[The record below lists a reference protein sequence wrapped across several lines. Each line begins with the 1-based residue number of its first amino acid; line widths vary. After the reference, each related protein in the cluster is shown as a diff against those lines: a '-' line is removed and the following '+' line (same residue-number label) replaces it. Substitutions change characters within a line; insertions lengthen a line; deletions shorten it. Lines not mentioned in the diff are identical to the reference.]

1 MTNKD
6 KKRKFDK
13 EDKFSI
19 MTIILDILL
28 SIIRGLITVI
38 KIYFHNNIRSKALN
52 SLYSVKR
59 F

>member
-28 SIIRGLITVI
+28 SIIRGIITVI
-38 KIYFHNNIRSKALN
+38 KNIFS
-52 SLYSVKR
+52 
-59 F
+59 

>member
-1 MTNKD
+1 MNLYD
-6 KKRKFDK
+6 QQRQKRKFDK

-38 KIYFHNNIRSKALN
+38 RNIFS
-52 SLYSVKR
+52 
-59 F
+59 